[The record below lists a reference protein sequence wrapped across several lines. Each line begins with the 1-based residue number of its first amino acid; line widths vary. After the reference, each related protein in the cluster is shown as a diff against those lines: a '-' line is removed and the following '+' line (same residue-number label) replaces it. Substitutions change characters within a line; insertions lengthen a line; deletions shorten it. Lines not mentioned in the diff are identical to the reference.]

1 MTFSLVRNLFIIIFT
16 AVCFLFIIKSNIVN
30 KRKWIVTS
38 FLMSIVLVGLSYIGP
53 IENAFITFPTAES
66 AYNYSKEGSVKYII
80 EGEESDLAIGKKEN
94 DKAYANILAIIP
106 KTNDG
111 WKLSTLGDLKRVTSS
126 SLRGVSIDVYQYKNS
141 DDYYIMVYCF
151 NGSELDI
158 KDNRNSNFG
167 CYESYNKDIKNYYS
181 YIHCFDEEYV
191 ITVDGNPISFDNIKK

>member
-141 DDYYIMVYCF
+141 DDYYIMVYCLK
-151 NGSELDI
+151 NNTLELT
-158 KDNRNSNFG
+158 DNRDSKFEYFEG
-167 CYESYNKDIKNYYS
+167 KNGTNQTYCT

-191 ITVDGNPISFDNIKK
+191 ITVDGNPILFDNIKK